1 METDRY
7 LLLQLV
13 EDELDDDVVLEAE
26 DLRDALRDPRLDDLQ
41 VYFGHVHLWLDLSK
55 NKPFK
60 QTMFEI
66 LRALNKAP

>member
-41 VYFGHVHLWLDLSK
+41 VYFGHVHL
-55 NKPFK
+55 
-60 QTMFEI
+60 
-66 LRALNKAP
+66 